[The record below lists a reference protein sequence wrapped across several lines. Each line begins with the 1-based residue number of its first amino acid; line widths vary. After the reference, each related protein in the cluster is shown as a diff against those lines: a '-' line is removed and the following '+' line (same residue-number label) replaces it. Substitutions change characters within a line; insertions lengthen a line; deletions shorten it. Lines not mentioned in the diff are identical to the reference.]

1 MGTVSNP
8 FGEVPVLP
16 VVVPLALVVFIVLL
30 WRLHARRLFSVPRAS
45 VAAAM
50 AVYAAGIVG
59 NTVFPIY
66 LDAPQ
71 TGEPW
76 IPAVALIPFAD
87 YEIDDAV
94 TNLLVFVP
102 LGVLIALLM
111 ARPTAVKVIAVAAGT
126 SLGIELAQLAAQDFF
141 SGGHIADINDFLSNV
156 AGGAVGYGLFVL
168 LSRIPPLGR
177 FLERFR
183 WRTGGGAPA
192 APRDTA
198 GRATPAAGSA
208 VSDRDAAPS
217 I

>member
-1 MGTVSNP
+1 MDNP

-16 VVVPLALVVFIVLL
+16 VVIPLGFALFAFLI
-30 WRLHARRLFSVPRAS
+30 WRLHARRLFSLPRVA
-45 VAAAM
+45 VAAAIS
-50 AVYAAGIVG
+50 VYAAGIIG
-59 NTVFPIY
+59 NTIFPIF
-66 LDAPQ
+66 LAKPDS
-71 TGEPW
+71 GEPW
-76 IPAVALIPFAD
+76 TPALSLIPFAD
-87 YEIDDAV
+87 YEIEDAV

-192 APRDTA
+192 QPRDTA